1 MNGCLYQ
8 KKKHPECSFP
18 WETSHW
24 TSRLNC
30 KTSCLQPSSEMWCHT
45 SEQGGF
51 FIQQPACRYLSCL
64 SNIVGSWISK
74 TSLDNELTSKHKE
87 TSICILLPF
96 LELIGSL
103 MRFCFFVL
111 KNIHPTQGIMLLW
124 QNCNYWAV
132 RNCLEVAVR
141 GYATKYEYWVF

>member
-1 MNGCLYQ
+1 MAVCTRKRNIPSVPSHERPHTEHQGWIARRRVSSPAPRCRTIQVNGVVSLY
-8 KKKHPECSFP
+8 SNLRAG
-18 WETSHW
+18 T
-24 TSRLNC
+24 R
-30 KTSCLQPSSEMWCHT
+30 
-45 SEQGGF
+45 
-51 FIQQPACRYLSCL
+51 CL

-74 TSLDNELTSKHKE
+74 TSLDNELSSKHKE

-111 KNIHPTQGIMLLW
+111 KDIHPTQGIMLLW

-141 GYATKYEYWVF
+141 GYATKYEYWVY